1 MHPANPAGLWIP
13 LVIVVVAMLLRSRRV
28 GRERRFSPRWNLA
41 VPALLAVV
49 VAVALIAHPPAP
61 VGWGGFVVGV
71 VLGAPLGGQRARLTH
86 IGHDPATGALTIRH
100 SAGAMLLL
108 VVVVVARQAAR
119 AWLIEAGAQG
129 AWVDAVGLAL
139 LGLAVASIVAFR
151 GELAWRARRLLAS
164 AAG

>member
-61 VGWGGFVVGV
+61 VGCTVTCVAVMVV
-71 VLGAPLGGQRARLTH
+71 P
-86 IGHDPATGALTIRH
+86 
-100 SAGAMLLL
+100 L
-108 VVVVVARQAAR
+108 VVPRTRTLSPDVTALA
-119 AWLIEAGAQG
+119 EAGLVPF
-129 AWVDAVGLAL
+129 W
-139 LGLAVASIVAFR
+139 
-151 GELAWRARRLLAS
+151 
-164 AAG
+164 